1 MPESHDGRFIRRHE
15 AHFGDRLIRCFAHR
29 PRSIMAM
36 LDATIEMAGEADAL
50 IFEGERLDYRQ
61 LGYQADRVAANL
73 SARGVRAGDRVA
85 LLPGNGFEFVLS
97 LLGVLRLGAI
107 VVPLNIREQRH
118 GLSFILESC
127 SASALIFDVEL
138 ADKRPD
144 EDAVPSLR
152 HQFVVGG
159 DADGAE
165 PFDALLSDDVPE
177 IPPVAVDEEDTA
189 VILYTSGTTGQ
200 PKGAML
206 THLNIIHSVMHF
218 EHAMAFGQG
227 ERAILT
233 VPASHVTGLV
243 ANLLTMVRVAGC
255 SIIMRAFDAEAF
267 IRLAAAERATYS
279 IMVPAM
285 YNLCLLRADFES
297 LDLSAW
303 RIGGF
308 GGAPMPEATIARFR
322 EKLPN
327 LQLANAYGSTETTS
341 PTTIMPPE
349 FTAVHPDSVG
359 RPLAC
364 ADVRIMDDDGRE
376 VAAGESGELWISGP
390 MVVRGY
396 WNNAEATAENFFAG
410 YWRSGDIG
418 AIDADGF
425 VRILDRKKD
434 MIIRGGYNIYSA
446 ELENLL
452 YDCPGVAECAVVAQP
467 DPVLGEKIHVF
478 ICYSDPALSEA
489 QIKNFCAERLAD
501 YKTPDFVTLQEAV
514 LPRNANGKVIK
525 RDLRDQAASMS
536 RT

>member
-1 MPESHDGRFIRRHE
+1 
-15 AHFGDRLIRCFAHR
+15 
-29 PRSIMAM
+29 MAM
-36 LDATIEMAGEADAL
+36 LDATIETAGEADAL
-50 IFEGERLDYRQ
+50 IFENERFDYRQ
-61 LGYQADRVAANL
+61 LGYQADQVAANL
-73 SARGVRAGDRVA
+73 SARGVCAGDRVA
-85 LLPGNGFEFVLS
+85 VLVGNGLEFVQS
-97 LLGVLRLGAI
+97 LFGVLRLGAI
-107 VVPLNIREQRH
+107 VVPLNIREQRD
-118 GLSFILESC
+118 GLSFILDSC
-127 SASALIFDVEL
+127 TASALIFDAEL

-144 EDAVPSLR
+144 EGAVPTLR
-152 HQFVVGG
+152 HRFVVGG
-159 DADGAE
+159 VVGGDSDGAE
-165 PFDALLSDDVPE
+165 PFDALLSEDVPG

-189 VILYTSGTTGQ
+189 VILYTSGTTGR

-243 ANLLTMVRVAGC
+243 ANILTMVRVAGC
-255 SIIMRAFDAEAF
+255 SIIMREFDAAAF
-267 IRLAAAERATYS
+267 IRLAAAEHATYS

-297 LDLSAW
+297 VDLSAW
-303 RIGGF
+303 PIGGF
-308 GGAPMPEATIARFR
+308 GAAPRPEATIPRFH

-327 LQLANAYGSTETTS
+327 LQLVNAYGSTETTS
-341 PTTIMPPE
+341 PTTSMPPE

-364 ADVRIMDDDGRE
+364 ADVRIMDDEGNE
-376 VAAGESGELWISGP
+376 VGAGESGELWISGP
-390 MVVRGY
+390 MVVPGY
-396 WNNAEATAENFFAG
+396 WNNPEATAANFFAG

-418 AIDADGF
+418 AIDAEGF
-425 VRILDRKKD
+425 VRILGRKKD

-489 QIKNFCAERLAD
+489 HIKNFCAERLAD

-525 RDLRDQAASMS
+525 RNLRDQATSMS
-536 RT
+536 QT